1 MRLGKLFTY
10 HLGVFKVSHQIL
22 SPSVPRLPDRCWGP
36 WRRHSCCS
44 SRLKEEG
51 DEKGGDAGEPGEGD
65 REEGLI
71 SGKQRR
77 PAGKSNVSLVT

>member
-1 MRLGKLFTY
+1 MFTY
-10 HLGVFKVSHQIL
+10 NLGVFKVTHHVL
-22 SPSVPRLPDRCWGP
+22 SLPVPRLTNRCWGP

-51 DEKGGDAGEPGEGD
+51 GEKGGDAGESGEGD
-65 REEGLI
+65 REWGLI
-71 SGKQRR
+71 SGRQRC